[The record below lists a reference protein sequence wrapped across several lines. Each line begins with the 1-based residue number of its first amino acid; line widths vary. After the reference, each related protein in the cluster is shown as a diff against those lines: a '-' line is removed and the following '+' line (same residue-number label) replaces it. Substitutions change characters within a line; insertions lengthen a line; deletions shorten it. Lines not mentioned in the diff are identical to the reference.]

1 MLFSSSVLSSDTS
14 NVFLSSLFFNNNLC
28 YILLFKYLFVFSAES
43 KGLTQDYVKQ
53 FYVNIF
59 KKYQFVDDFWMT
71 KCVETCCSLLKIICY
86 HFSYETAKANF
97 FKRDFYID
105 L

>member
-1 MLFSSSVLSSDTS
+1 MAFRSKSVTSTAQKMKFFISNFFSNCDQIRSDDKRS
-14 NVFLSSLFFNNNLC
+14 F
-28 YILLFKYLFVFSAES
+28 
-43 KGLTQDYVKQ
+43 
-53 FYVNIF
+53 
-59 KKYQFVDDFWMT
+59 
-71 KCVETCCSLLKIICY
+71 LKIICY